1 LCWFQI
7 WDFSSC
13 VHGFDLGPIFVL
25 GGFPFRRVHLLAFTR
40 ELRPSPGSGSAFRF
54 CFPSAA
60 PPCARVPELLATR
73 RFFFFS
79 CDEFCAAGRAGFIS
93 LGLGFRAPLRRRRPV
108 PIFAWLRSGSSSR
121 SQRAT
126 VDGLLLS
133 PEAPPLVPILFSR
146 NSRHGC
152 FSLHALG
159 FDAAGQTRL
168 FFWFSL
174 LFSPQVRCP
183 TTRFCAAVVS

>member
-1 LCWFQI
+1 MKI
-7 WDFSSC
+7 R
-13 VHGFDLGPIFVL
+13 VL
-25 GGFPFRRVHLLAFTR
+25 QF
-40 ELRPSPGSGSAFRF
+40 
-54 CFPSAA
+54 
-60 PPCARVPELLATR
+60 PELLATR
-73 RFFFFS
+73 RFFIFFS
-79 CDEFCAAGRAGFIS
+79 GDEFCAAGRAGFIS
-93 LGLGFRAPLRRRRPV
+93 LRLGFSAPLRRRRPV